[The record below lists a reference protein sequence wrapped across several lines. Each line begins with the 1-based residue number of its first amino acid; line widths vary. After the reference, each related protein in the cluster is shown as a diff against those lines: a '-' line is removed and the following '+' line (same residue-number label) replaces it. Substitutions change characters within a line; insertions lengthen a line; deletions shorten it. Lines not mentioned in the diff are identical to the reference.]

1 MASINRHAIEI
12 SSNTRTSSSSRLCG
26 EDSEAR
32 CRRESRPTTN
42 FVLRRPGAD
51 HYSSSSSRPGP
62 TPPRVPPTTAGSRC
76 EPSVSVPRPLSRSPV
91 PADPR
96 REAVAPCRPLPGGRL
111 SALRVCVLAADKRRH
126 YGAAR
131 GSSSRAIHRPSTSIG
146 VHHCRSV
153 RVYGAAESAR
163 RVGCDPRL
171 REGSPALIVR
181 LTSAVVRS

>member
-42 FVLRRPGAD
+42 FLLRRSGAD
-51 HYSSSSSRPGP
+51 HYSSSSSRSGP
-62 TPPRVPPTTAGSRC
+62 TPLRVPPATAGSRC
-76 EPSVSVPRPLSRSPV
+76 EPSVSVPLPPSRSPV
-91 PADPR
+91 PAGPR
-96 REAVAPCRPLPGGRL
+96 REAVAPCRPPPGGGRL

-131 GSSSRAIHRPSTSIG
+131 GSSSRTIHRPFTSIL
-146 VHHCRSV
+146 VRQCRSGLV
-153 RVYGAAESAR
+153 CAPPESAR
-163 RVGCDPRL
+163 PAGCDPRL
-171 REGSPALIVR
+171 REG
-181 LTSAVVRS
+181 